1 LPHILTSIRILF
13 LGDAAFD
20 SVDIYS
26 ALKDEFHFKKVLIPY
41 NPRNE
46 SSLKKVGFNEYGYP
60 TCPNDPAL
68 SMKYCGLTK
77 EKGRADRMKW
87 CCPKVHM
94 VKGKWVCDCKEPCST
109 AKKGR
114 TTYTYENMEFRMF
127 PGIKRDS
134 DEWNSLYKIRT
145 SIERAINHF
154 KMNMCIAGRHTRNH
168 KTTKADVFLAG
179 IASQLTV
186 IVSYRMHCPEYI
198 RSLKPLVV

>member
-1 LPHILTSIRILF
+1 
-13 LGDAAFD
+13 
-20 SVDIYS
+20 
-26 ALKDEFHFKKVLIPY
+26 
-41 NPRNE
+41 
-46 SSLKKVGFNEYGYP
+46 
-60 TCPNDPAL
+60 
-68 SMKYCGLTK
+68 
-77 EKGRADRMKW
+77 MKW

-127 PGIKRDS
+127 PGIQRDS

-186 IVSYRMHCPEYI
+186 IVSSRMQCPEYI

>member
-1 LPHILTSIRILF
+1 
-13 LGDAAFD
+13 
-20 SVDIYS
+20 
-26 ALKDEFHFKKVLIPY
+26 
-41 NPRNE
+41 
-46 SSLKKVGFNEYGYP
+46 
-60 TCPNDPAL
+60 
-68 SMKYCGLTK
+68 MKYCGLTK

-127 PGIKRDS
+127 PGIQRDS